1 MRVVVTGASG
11 FLGAA
16 VLRQLVEAGFDCIG
30 VSRRDN
36 SGLYRVNKYSETPAA
51 DCLIHCAETNERA
64 IVNASGA
71 LMEMEARQTL
81 DAFLTG
87 KFEHVIYMSSSVV
100 YGDQW
105 ITPRKVSDPV
115 EAVDAYTHIK
125 LASEQAVLKSGG
137 AVARLSNLYGQGM
150 AAGNVLSHIFRQ
162 LDTGRA
168 ITMHSLEPIRDFLWV
183 DDAAKAVRAI
193 VEIKSTGVFNIGS
206 GRGTSIRQLVRIAQT
221 ASGSNQDVIG
231 LRTGERPSYLVLDI
245 ADTEKSIDW
254 IPQVCLKDGLLR
266 LLNTKMKLKF
276 NEQK

>member
-1 MRVVVTGASG
+1 MRVAVTGASG

-30 VSRRDN
+30 VSRRDI
-36 SGLYRVNKYSETPAA
+36 SGLYHVKKYSETPAA

-71 LMEMEARQTL
+71 LMEIEARQTL
-81 DAFLTG
+81 DAFLNG

-115 EAVDAYTHIK
+115 DASDTYARIK

-137 AVARLSNLYGQGM
+137 AVARLSNLYGPGM
-150 AAGNVLSHIFRQ
+150 AAGNVLSHIFGQ

-168 ITMHSLEPIRDFLWV
+168 ITMHFLEPIRDFLWI
-183 DDAAKAVRAI
+183 DDAAQAVRAI
-193 VEIKSTGVFNIGS
+193 VEKKSAGIFNIGS
-206 GRGTSIRQLVRIAQT
+206 GRGTSIRQLVQLAQT
-221 ASGSNQDVIG
+221 ISGSNQDVIG
-231 LRTGERPSYLVLDI
+231 LRTGESPSYLVLDI

-254 IPQVCLKDGLLR
+254 IPQIYLKDGILR
-266 LLNTKMKLKF
+266 LLNMKLKI
-276 NEQK
+276 K